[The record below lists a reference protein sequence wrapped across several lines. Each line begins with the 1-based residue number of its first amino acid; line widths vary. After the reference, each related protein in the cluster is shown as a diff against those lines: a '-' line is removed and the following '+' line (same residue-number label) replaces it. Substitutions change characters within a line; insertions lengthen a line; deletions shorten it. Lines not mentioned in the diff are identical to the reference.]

1 MNDTDHV
8 HDDRCLIDHRHSLTA
23 RSGARVVLPCS
34 VNEWLINARRVL
46 GSVGWLPAGVRC
58 SCMAPTLPSHSEEER
73 SGKNKSRRRWS
84 ETLGYQMLDE
94 HGKPTSPVIN
104 YIGRPEPDV
113 APEAVGGEGHES
125 D

>member
-1 MNDTDHV
+1 M
-8 HDDRCLIDHRHSLTA
+8 
-23 RSGARVVLPCS
+23 
-34 VNEWLINARRVL
+34 
-46 GSVGWLPAGVRC
+46 
-58 SCMAPTLPSHSEEER
+58 
-73 SGKNKSRRRWS
+73 RWS

-113 APEAVGGEGHES
+113 APGAMGGEGHES

>member
-1 MNDTDHV
+1 MFV
-8 HDDRCLIDHRHSLTA
+8 YGAYASESLRGGAKRQKQESKA
-23 RSGARVVLPCS
+23 R
-34 VNEWLINARRVL
+34 
-46 GSVGWLPAGVRC
+46 
-58 SCMAPTLPSHSEEER
+58 M
-73 SGKNKSRRRWS
+73 RWS

-113 APEAVGGEGHES
+113 APEAMGGEGHES